1 MNQSSETR
9 STKGRADGSQSDPSG
24 ASGTPSFYDL
34 LLRTYTANFQALR
47 LPDPEHLDGQALF
60 AVTEHC
66 VRFID
71 LTSAFL
77 TKQIGSEVSL
87 SVKFLWEMAEGED
100 PALHTVFRSTNTRAM
115 REAYA
120 PINNFSYAKNTAFK
134 ALLDGWPSITS
145 FASDNLLE
153 DIVHRRYENAN
164 SNWVIFYTA
173 TAVVTIP
180 SAPGAD
186 IFPIGFVCADAK
198 KEGLDT
204 PEIRLT
210 LESAASHLYNVLG
223 VLFAGKRSDQ
233 TSRARAKTKQ
243 TMAVIP
249 CGWNADAHGL
259 RPIDH
264 ENQLAFQKTIE
275 KIEFVYATD
284 PAFTGEAPRPLSGIR
299 RVHGAS
305 PLFEETLMIDDDDLA
320 QLARESDSPDAKR
333 YLAVRASPKLTEEQF
348 AKVMKDL
355 QERNPEAAQMLSRR
369 AG

>member
-9 STKGRADGSQSDPSG
+9 STGGRADGSKSDRSG
-24 ASGTPSFYDL
+24 ASEAPSFYDL
-34 LLRTYTANFQALR
+34 LLRTYTADFQALR

-71 LTSAFL
+71 LTAAFL
-77 TKQIGSEVSL
+77 TKQVGSEVSL

-115 REAYA
+115 RQAYT
-120 PINNFSYAKNTAFK
+120 PINNFSYAENTAFK
-134 ALLDGWPSITS
+134 TLLDGWPSITS

-153 DIVHRRYENAN
+153 DIVHNRYDNAN

-180 SAPGAD
+180 SASGAD

-204 PEIRLT
+204 PEVRLT

-223 VLFAGKRSDQ
+223 VLFTGNRGDHTPK
-233 TSRARAKTKQ
+233 ARAKTKQ
-243 TMAVIP
+243 PIAVIP
-249 CGWNADAHGL
+249 CGWKADAHGL
-259 RPIDH
+259 QPIDH
-264 ENQLAFQKTIE
+264 ENQLAFQKTLE
-275 KIEFVYATD
+275 KIEAVYGTH
-284 PAFTGEAPRPLSGIR
+284 PAFIGEAPRTLSGDR
-299 RVHGAS
+299 RAHGTPPS
-305 PLFEETLMIDDDDLA
+305 FEEALMIDDDELV
-320 QLARESDSPDAKR
+320 QLARASNSTDAKR
-333 YLAVRASPKLTEEQF
+333 YLAARDAPRLTEEQF
-348 AKVMKDL
+348 DKVLKGL
-355 QERNPEAAQMLSRR
+355 TQTNPEAAQMLSRR